1 MNPEQEK
8 LLSEF
13 DSFELDFEV
22 EQILAK
28 VKKECTQDKSIGQFA
43 KQLED
48 KDRQKRAAQA
58 EREARVQQQW
68 SPAITHS

>member
-13 DSFELDFEV
+13 ESFELDFEV

-28 VKKECTQDKSIGQFA
+28 VKKECAHDQSIDQFA

-58 EREARVQQQW
+58 EREAQVQQQC